1 LERLITNNK
10 KMNTTKQE
18 LRFTVFDA
26 RNGVSG
32 ALQTKP
38 TRTFNFNELLDYY
51 NSPEN
56 EKLCKAI
63 LNAPTKK
70 IKNALKNKQSYYTPY
85 GTFSYREN
93 KSILEKNNIVS
104 IDIDELKDKQEA
116 IAVRNKLAEHPSILF
131 ALLSTR
137 GEGVKAMM
145 AINPIDAKQSQIQLR
160 EIFKPYLQSYLKLDK
175 PDKQIDTAQFTLS
188 QPCYFSYDPDAYVN
202 ENATVLDL
210 EFNYKEPK
218 RPAFKPTVIPAG
230 ANTKIDN
237 YILGALK
244 KTVNRLTP
252 DGARHPKLATVKS
265 LAQIV
270 HYAPHLE
277 NEILET
283 FISGGERMYNSNEKA
298 TIKNVRK
305 CVMDAWNGSVNNPI
319 NNKVLEG
326 IISDQKTLLKPKERI
341 LKNEYKHKLTT
352 QYIGQD
358 SEAMTLICDVV
369 RGNKFTSLSAGMGMG
384 KTTMLLQLQKMLN
397 RQIIISV
404 PTVAIAQQQ
413 YNATILDS
421 NISVA
426 LIIEGVV
433 GIDVEIN
440 EDCDIIYVTN
450 ASLGKLQ
457 NIKGKVLIVDEAH
470 LTSDRSPI
478 NQISNENT
486 YKVMRQSHCTLFMSG
501 TPNDILEYGISKNF
515 KRIKIEPLNQ
525 QNFDVTPFI
534 YDAKRTKQKDVLR
547 AFASKK
553 SDSIKFIFMD
563 DKTALNDLKD
573 DLIKLEDYQKSEI
586 VMYSANTEDVEHPN
600 YETLMEEGLIPA
612 GTKVVLATSKVAEGV
627 NINNEDNFAFLYIG
641 KGLNKFLQSFRRP
654 RKAKNLKI
662 FTLSDR
668 SFVNKIGKVINEVE
682 CYNNLVNQVSGET
695 ISPELFWSNGMKK
708 KERFSITDDFLSRS
722 HFFIDGN
729 NVLNPFEI
737 THEVKLITESHYNL
751 EIWQRDVKDKMPEI
765 NFLEPIL
772 LNVDGDV
779 AADLLDRQRRQI
791 KKAFL
796 NRLKGIYHTPEILNL
811 VLRQSKND
819 NLKGI
824 IKRHL
829 KDVYIDETLSF
840 DELTLFRDKCFKQV
854 SKWVSNT
861 FKLKKVTNNSLEDSA
876 DIMLSNKLFSS
887 STFNRVY
894 NRNVCA
900 FLENENNPNKTQ
912 KEHRLFNKKQK
923 LLSLFKDKETI
934 SKTDLEAIFRTKLN
948 YKKREFNTSIVVDE
962 IGFCFDV
969 EYDRK
974 TKLYQ
979 LKKGDKLL
987 IGYIEKHSK
996 VCTKQTVDN
1005 QQVNTKK
1012 EALWSFGHQT
1022 TKIDKIGSLQPEPEQ
1037 PILEKILSIAF

>member
-1 LERLITNNK
+1 MKLK
-10 KMNTTKQE
+10 KQ
-18 LRFTVFDA
+18 LRFSIFETL
-26 RNGVSG
+26 NSVSG
-32 ALQTKP
+32 AFQTTP
-38 TRTFNFNELLDYY
+38 TQTLNFNELLEYY
-51 NSPEN
+51 NSPDN
-56 EKLCKAI
+56 KKLSEAI
-63 LNAPTKK
+63 INAPTPEAKDK
-70 IKNALKNKQSYYTPY
+70 LKSKRAYYTPY

-93 KSILEKNNIVS
+93 KSILEKNDVVS

-116 IAVRNKLAEHPSILF
+116 IEIRNKLAKHPSILF

-137 GEGVKAMM
+137 GKGVKAMM
-145 AINPIDAKQSQIQLR
+145 RINPIDAKQNQVQLK
-160 EIFKPYLQSYLKLDK
+160 EIFTPYLQNYLNIDVKKIDK
-175 PDKQIDTAQFTLS
+175 AQFVLS
-188 QPCYFSYDPDAYVN
+188 QPCYFSYDADMHIN
-202 ENATVLDL
+202 SDATVLDL
-210 EFNYKEPK
+210 KFNYKEPERK
-218 RPAFKPTVIPAG
+218 PFKAVSIPGNAS
-230 ANTKIDN
+230 NNIDK
-237 YILGALK
+237 YILKVLENK
-244 KTVNRLTP
+244 VNNLTP
-252 DGARHPKLATVKS
+252 DGARHPKLATVKG
-265 LAQIV
+265 LAQLT

-277 NEILET
+277 SEILET
-283 FISGGERMYNSNEKA
+283 FISAGERMYNSNEK
-298 TIKNVRK
+298 TKIKQVRK
-305 CVMDAWNGSVNNPI
+305 NVMDAWNSSINNPI
-319 NNKVLEG
+319 NNEALDSIIRDLSEVLP
-326 IISDQKTLLKPKERI
+326 TLVKPKERI

-352 QYIGQD
+352 QYIGED
-358 SEAMTLICDVV
+358 SEAMKLICDVV

-923 LLSLFKDKETI
+923 LLSVFKDKETI